1 LNAPKKPGTDLSALK
16 ARLAKKS
23 AGDAAPAAAPAAP
36 AEAVPAPA
44 AAAPTGRPPARPAAP
59 KPRAPAADPNFI
71 PAPGEQ
77 APHSPPDFIPAP
89 GEVAPQHMDIPA
101 PGEVA
106 APAVAAP
113 RRSFQADDGTPFGG
127 GGGGFD
133 PNAGMIADTGGD
145 VPQRGNKG
153 IVALAAGAALVVGI
167 LFGYLGNQITSKSAL
182 KNQGKE
188 KGEIMFAEVTK
199 VAEMRKGI
207 SLKMADIGKSLQ
219 TDPAKAA
226 TELVALLTTNFEK
239 APQVENLF
247 GWQLAAISP
256 NGLKRTFELYEEANG
271 LKIDLGYLA
280 NFVNGNVK
288 PLSAGGPRMF
298 AVMFKG
304 RGVTLVER
312 LDPQCGDPKAPAA
325 CAEGKEGEAI
335 GFNIRTDTGGQP
347 VFAPIGTED
356 GQIQPLMPDGSVY
369 GYIVGLNPENN
380 AKIVVGS
387 LMARINERLEA
398 MSKAEAKA
406 LKALKNY
413 VDDPNIDSPA
423 ADGED

>member
-1 LNAPKKPGTDLSALK
+1 MP
-16 ARLAKKS
+16 
-23 AGDAAPAAAPAAP
+23 PAAAPAA
-36 AEAVPAPA
+36 
-44 AAAPTGRPPARPAAP
+44 GRPPARPGAP
-59 KPRAPAADPNFI
+59 KPRQPAADPNFI

-89 GEVAPQHMDIPA
+89 GEVAPPQADIPA

-113 RRSFQADDGTPFGG
+113 RRGFQSDDGTPFGG
-127 GGGGFD
+127 GAGGSFD
-133 PNAGMIADTGGD
+133 PTAGMIGDTGGEI
-145 VPQRGNKG
+145 QERGNKG
-153 IVALAAGAALVVGI
+153 LIALAAGAALLVGVA
-167 LFGYLGNQITSKSAL
+167 FGYVGSQITSKSAL

-188 KGEIMFAEVTK
+188 KGEMMFAEVSK

-207 SLKMADIGKSLQ
+207 SLKMADIGKTLQ
-219 TDPAKAA
+219 ADPAKAA
-226 TELVALLTTNFEK
+226 TELVGLLTTNFEK

-256 NGLKRTFELYEEANG
+256 TGLKRTFELYEEANG

-312 LDPQCGDPKAPAA
+312 LEPQCGDAKAPTA
-325 CAEGKEGEAI
+325 CPEGKEGDAI
-335 GFNIRTDTGGQP
+335 GFNIRADTGGQP
-347 VFAPIGTED
+347 TFAPIGTED

-387 LMARINERLEA
+387 LLARINERLEA
-398 MSKAEAKA
+398 MSKAEARA
-406 LKALKNY
+406 LKALKTY
-413 VDDPNIDSPA
+413 ADDPNVDSPA
-423 ADGED
+423 ADGDE